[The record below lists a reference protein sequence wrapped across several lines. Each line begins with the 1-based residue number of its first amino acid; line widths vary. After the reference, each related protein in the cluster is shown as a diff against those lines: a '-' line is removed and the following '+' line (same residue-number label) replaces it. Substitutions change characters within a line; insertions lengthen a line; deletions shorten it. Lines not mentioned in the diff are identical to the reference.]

1 MACRAVFL
9 TGGLFVAAGLL
20 SAQAPPGER
29 VPIRDPEEL
38 AALRLPRDARNVYR
52 WSGADRD
59 GVPSKNAAAP
69 ESPETWGTAP
79 GYTTVMGYELTG
91 LHHIFDD
98 LAREIDK
105 TYCIEYAG
113 VYPAL
118 EAVAQLQLPDG
129 ADLAQFQFW
138 AYDEEPNYGLTFNV
152 FESCQGVGF
161 DPPTVTL
168 LASADT
174 FGSAG
179 SYFGFKPLNNYK
191 VNNRDCGYS
200 VRVIFIQPDVECR
213 SDRLSVQKVQVS
225 WIRQVSPAP
234 AVAAFAD
241 VPTGHPQFQFIEA
254 LAKSGITGGCGGG
267 NFCPNSPLT
276 RGQMAVF
283 LAKGLGLAWP

>member
-1 MACRAVFL
+1 MSSRAVFL
-9 TGGLFVAAGLL
+9 TGGLLFAAGLL

-29 VPIRDPEEL
+29 VPIRDPDEL

-52 WSGADRD
+52 WSGADQGRSLSRD
-59 GVPSKNAAAP
+59 AAAP
-69 ESPETWGTAP
+69 EDPETWGTAL

-91 LHHIFDD
+91 LYEIFDP
-98 LAREIDK
+98 LAREFDG
-105 TYCIEYAG
+105 TYCMEAPG

-118 EAVAQLQLPDG
+118 EAMAQLRLPDG
-129 ADLAQFQFW
+129 ANLAQFQFW

-152 FESCQGVGF
+152 FESCQAVGF

-174 FGSAG
+174 FGSGG
-179 SYFGFKPLNNYK
+179 SYFGFKPLNDYK

-213 SDRLSVQKVQVS
+213 DDRLQVRKVQVS

-234 AVAAFAD
+234 AVATFAD
-241 VPTGHPQFQFIEA
+241 VPTSHPQFQFIEA

-267 NFCPNSPLT
+267 SFCPDTPLT